1 MTLPSERFSQLR
13 WLQNL
18 VCIVALVGS
27 GALVLAGLL
36 GYGDS
41 PKFWLVVAG
50 GFGLFI
56 TLMMMILTPLLL
68 KIESTMAR
76 QLSELRDL
84 QDNMKS
90 QANLLAGV
98 EENTRISDAA
108 KSLAHRDMELQ
119 ALRTAIRESI
129 HMQKWETTSHFID
142 EMERRFGFKDEA
154 DLLRGELDDERNSTI
169 QAKLNEALGIIEKYF
184 AGHHWEQ
191 AAHEIDRLSQVMPND
206 VRVQS
211 LQDRMAT
218 LKEQYK
224 KELRLQW
231 DDAVRR
237 SDTDLAIDLLRAL
250 DGYLSPA
257 EAQAMQE
264 QARTVFK
271 DKLLQLG
278 IQFRFAVTEKRWQD
292 ALTTGLEIV
301 RDFPN
306 VRMANEVREA
316 LDTLRDKA
324 RIEAQD
330 AHAEH
335 AS

>member
-1 MTLPSERFSQLR
+1 MNSPSERFSQLR

-18 VCIVALVGS
+18 VCVVALVGS

-50 GFGLFI
+50 GFGLFV
-56 TLMMMILTPLLL
+56 TLMVMVLTPLLL

-84 QDNMKS
+84 QDTLKN
-90 QANLLAGV
+90 QTNLMAGV

-108 KSLAHRDMELQ
+108 KSLAHRDQELD

-129 HMQKWETTSHFID
+129 HLQKWETTSHFID
-142 EMERRFGFKDEA
+142 EIERRFGFKDEA
-154 DLLRGELDDERNSTI
+154 ELLHGELDDARNNTI
-169 QAKLNEALGIIEKYF
+169 QAKLDEALDIIEKHF

-191 AAHEIDRLSQVMPND
+191 AAHEIDRLSQVLPND

-211 LQDRMAT
+211 LHDRMAS
-218 LKEQYK
+218 LKEQHK
-224 KELRLQW
+224 KELRLEW

-257 EAQAMQE
+257 EAKAMQE

-301 RDFPN
+301 RDYPN
-306 VRMANEVREA
+306 VRMASEVREA
-316 LDTLRDKA
+316 LDTLRDRA
-324 RIEAQD
+324 RLEAQG
-330 AHAEH
+330 AHAEQ